1 MSDYLER
8 LRKQFAE
15 EVENFSPEPPIDH
28 PDIRLI
34 EKDMFLVGMG
44 SNLNGI
50 FSEDSLDTI
59 TFIGLEK
66 IGIRKFW
73 VIPDTSQ
80 Y

>member
-1 MSDYLER
+1 MSDKLER

-15 EVENFSPEPPIDH
+15 DAENFSSKPPIDH

-34 EKDMFLVGMG
+34 EQDMFLVGMG
-44 SNLNGI
+44 PNLNCVL
-50 FSEDSLDTI
+50 SEDSLERV
-59 TFIGLEK
+59 TFMDLEK
-66 IGIRKFW
+66 IGIRKLW